1 MTEYKQP
8 QGVDSRAPICG
19 PTSVAVL
26 AGISLHQSM
35 NNIRKLCGYGPKWKG
50 GTKNPRF
57 GRYPRSVRSP
67 ESGDLFK
74 ALDHAGLNPRI
85 DADLNNRVKL
95 CTLRNAVRDL
105 PKDGAYMLITGG
117 HAQAYVDGLVFDQS
131 TKPEG
136 DTPAE
141 YWGCRKKVF
150 LVVTVDRKA
159 RKARKAATKR
169 SGKVQLV
176 IKNGKVTLS

>member
-8 QGVDSRAPICG
+8 QAVDSSAPICG

-26 AGISLHQSM
+26 AGISLHKSM

-57 GRYPRSVRSP
+57 GSMRDP
-67 ESGDLFK
+67 EGGDLFK
-74 ALDHAGLNPRI
+74 ALDHVGLNPRI
-85 DADLNNRVKL
+85 DADLNERVKL

-105 PKDGAYMLITGG
+105 PKNGAYMLITGG

-141 YWGCRKKVF
+141 YWGRRKKVF

-159 RKARKAATKR
+159 RKAAPKR
-169 SGKVQLV
+169 SGKVQLK
-176 IKNGKVTLS
+176 IENGKVTLA

>member
-8 QGVDSRAPICG
+8 QGVDSSAPICG

-35 NNIRKLCGYGPKWKG
+35 NNIRKVCGYGPKWKG
-50 GTKNPRF
+50 GTRNSRF
-57 GRYPRSVRSP
+57 GSMRDP
-67 ESGDLFK
+67 EEGDLFK

-85 DADLNNRVKL
+85 DADLNERVKR

-105 PKDGAYMLITGG
+105 PKNGAYMLITGG

-141 YWGCRKKVF
+141 YWGRRKKVF

-159 RKARKAATKR
+159 RKAAPKR

-176 IKNGKVTLS
+176 IKNGKVTLA

>member
-57 GRYPRSVRSP
+57 DSVRDP
-67 ESGDLFK
+67 QGGDLFK
-74 ALDHAGLNPRI
+74 ALDYAGLNPRI
-85 DADLNNRVKL
+85 DPDINERVKR
-95 CTLRNAVRDL
+95 CTFQNAVRAL
-105 PKDGAYMLITGG
+105 PKGGAYMLITGG

-141 YWGCRKKVF
+141 YWGRRKKIF

-159 RKARKAATKR
+159 RKAAPKR
-169 SGKVQLV
+169 SGKVQLK
-176 IKNGKVTLS
+176 IENGKVTLA

>member
-35 NNIRKLCGYGPKWKG
+35 TNIRKLCGYGPKWKG

-57 GRYPRSVRSP
+57 GSTWLRP

-85 DADLNNRVKL
+85 DADLNERVKR

-141 YWGCRKKVF
+141 YWGRRKKIF

-159 RKARKAATKR
+159 RKAAPKR

>member
-8 QGVDSRAPICG
+8 RGVDSRAPICG
-19 PTSVAVL
+19 PTAVAVL
-26 AGISLHQSM
+26 AGISLHRSM
-35 NNIRKLCGYGPKWKG
+35 DNIRKLCGYGHKWKG

-57 GRYPRSVRSP
+57 GSMRDP
-67 ESGDLFK
+67 EGGDLFK

-85 DADLNNRVKL
+85 DTDLNERVKR
-95 CTLRNAVRDL
+95 CTFQNAVRAL

-136 DTPAE
+136 DAPAE
-141 YWGCRKKVF
+141 YWGRRKKVF

-159 RKARKAATKR
+159 RKAATKK
-169 SGKVQLV
+169 SGNPKLV

>member
-1 MTEYKQP
+1 
-8 QGVDSRAPICG
+8 
-19 PTSVAVL
+19 
-26 AGISLHQSM
+26 
-35 NNIRKLCGYGPKWKG
+35 
-50 GTKNPRF
+50 
-57 GRYPRSVRSP
+57 
-67 ESGDLFK
+67 
-74 ALDHAGLNPRI
+74 
-85 DADLNNRVKL
+85 
-95 CTLRNAVRDL
+95 
-105 PKDGAYMLITGG
+105 MLITGG

-141 YWGCRKKVF
+141 YWGRRKKIF

-159 RKARKAATKR
+159 RKAAPKR

>member
-8 QGVDSRAPICG
+8 QGVDSSAPICG
-19 PTSVAVL
+19 PTAVAVL
-26 AGISLHQSM
+26 AGISLHRSM
-35 NNIRKLCGYGPKWKG
+35 DNIRKLCGYGPKWKG

-57 GRYPRSVRSP
+57 DSTWLRP

-74 ALDHAGLNPRI
+74 ALDQLGLNPRI
-85 DADLNNRVKL
+85 DADLNERVKR
-95 CTLRNAVRDL
+95 CTLTNAVRDL
-105 PKDGAYMLITGG
+105 PKGGAYMLITGG

-141 YWGCRKKVF
+141 YWGRRKKIF

-159 RKARKAATKR
+159 RKAAPKR
-169 SGKVQLV
+169 SGKVQLK
-176 IKNGKVTLS
+176 IENGKVTLA

>member
-8 QGVDSRAPICG
+8 QGVDSSAPICG

-26 AGISLHQSM
+26 AGISLHKSM
-35 NNIRKLCGYGPKWKG
+35 DNIRKLCGYGPKWKG

-57 GRYPRSVRSP
+57 DSVRDP
-67 ESGDLFK
+67 QGGDLFK
-74 ALDHAGLNPRI
+74 ALDYAGLNPRI
-85 DADLNNRVKL
+85 DADLNERVKR
-95 CTLRNAVRDL
+95 CTFQNAVRAL

-141 YWGCRKKVF
+141 YWGRRKKVF

-159 RKARKAATKR
+159 RKAAPKR

-176 IKNGKVTLS
+176 IKNGKVVLA

>member
-35 NNIRKLCGYGPKWKG
+35 TNIRKLCGYGPKWKG

-57 GRYPRSVRSP
+57 GSIRDPQG
-67 ESGDLFK
+67 GDLFK

-85 DADLNNRVKL
+85 DNDINERLSRR
-95 CTLRNAVRDL
+95 TFQSAVRAL

-136 DTPAE
+136 DAPAE
-141 YWGCRKKVF
+141 YWGRRKQVF
-150 LVVTVDRKA
+150 LVVTVD

-176 IKNGKVTLS
+176 IKNGKVTLL

>member
-8 QGVDSRAPICG
+8 QGVDSSAPICG

-26 AGISLHQSM
+26 AGISLHKSM
-35 NNIRKLCGYGPKWKG
+35 DNIRKLCGYGPKWKG
-50 GTKNPRF
+50 GTRNPRF
-57 GRYPRSVRSP
+57 NSMRDPQG
-67 ESGDLFK
+67 GDLFK

-85 DADLNNRVKL
+85 DDDINERLSR
-95 CTLRNAVRDL
+95 CTFQNAVRAL

-141 YWGCRKKVF
+141 YWGRRKKIF

-159 RKARKAATKR
+159 RKAAPKKG
-169 SGKVQLV
+169 GKVQLV

>member
-8 QGVDSRAPICG
+8 QGVDSSAPICG

-26 AGISLHQSM
+26 AGISLHKSM
-35 NNIRKLCGYGPKWKG
+35 DNIRKLCGYGPKWKG
-50 GTKNPRF
+50 GTRNPRF
-57 GRYPRSVRSP
+57 NSIRDPQ
-67 ESGDLFK
+67 SGDLFK

-85 DADLNNRVKL
+85 DDDINERLSR
-95 CTLRNAVRDL
+95 CTFQNAVRAL

-141 YWGCRKKVF
+141 YWGRRKKIF

-159 RKARKAATKR
+159 RKAAPK

>member
-26 AGISLHQSM
+26 AGISLHKSM
-35 NNIRKLCGYGPKWKG
+35 DNIRKLCGYGPKWKG

-57 GRYPRSVRSP
+57 SSVRDP
-67 ESGDLFK
+67 QGGDLFK

-85 DADLNNRVKL
+85 DDDINERLSR
-95 CTLRNAVRDL
+95 CTFQNAVRAL

-141 YWGCRKKVF
+141 YWGRRKKIF

-159 RKARKAATKR
+159 RKAAPKKG
-169 SGKVQLV
+169 GKVQLV

>member
-26 AGISLHQSM
+26 AGISLHKSM
-35 NNIRKLCGYGPKWKG
+35 DNIRKLCGYGPKWKG

-57 GRYPRSVRSP
+57 DSVRDP
-67 ESGDLFK
+67 QGGDLFK
-74 ALDHAGLNPRI
+74 ALDYAGLNPRI
-85 DADLNNRVKL
+85 DADLNERVKR
-95 CTLRNAVRDL
+95 CTFQNAVRAL

-141 YWGCRKKVF
+141 YWGRRKKVF
-150 LVVTVDRKA
+150 LVVTVDRKP
-159 RKARKAATKR
+159 RKAATKK
-169 SGKVQLV
+169 SGNPKIV

>member
-35 NNIRKLCGYGPKWKG
+35 TNIRKLCGYGPKWKG

-57 GRYPRSVRSP
+57 GSTWLRP

-74 ALDHAGLNPRI
+74 ALDQLGLNPRI
-85 DADLNNRVKL
+85 DTALNERVRL

-105 PKDGAYMLITGG
+105 PKGGAYMLITGG

-141 YWGCRKKVF
+141 YWGRRKKIF
-150 LVVTVDRKA
+150 LVVTVDRKP
-159 RKARKAATKR
+159 RKAAPKKG
-169 SGKVQLV
+169 GKVQLV

>member
-8 QGVDSRAPICG
+8 QGVDSSAPICG

-26 AGISLHQSM
+26 AGISLHKSM
-35 NNIRKLCGYGPKWKG
+35 DNIRKLCGYGPKWKG

-57 GRYPRSVRSP
+57 DSVRDP
-67 ESGDLFK
+67 QGGDLFK
-74 ALDHAGLNPRI
+74 ALDYAGLNPRI
-85 DADLNNRVKL
+85 DADLNERVKR
-95 CTLRNAVRDL
+95 CTFQNAVRAL

-141 YWGCRKKVF
+141 YWGRRKKVF

-159 RKARKAATKR
+159 RKAAPKR
-169 SGKVQLV
+169 GGKVQLV
-176 IKNGKVTLS
+176 IKNGKVVLA

>member
-26 AGISLHQSM
+26 AGISLHKSM
-35 NNIRKLCGYGPKWKG
+35 DNIRKLCGYGPKWKG

-57 GRYPRSVRSP
+57 DSVRDP
-67 ESGDLFK
+67 QGGDLFK
-74 ALDHAGLNPRI
+74 ALDYAGLNPRI
-85 DADLNNRVKL
+85 DADLNERVKR
-95 CTLRNAVRDL
+95 CTFQNAVRAL

-141 YWGCRKKVF
+141 YWGRRKKVF
-150 LVVTVDRKA
+150 LVVTVDRKP
-159 RKARKAATKR
+159 RKAATKK
-169 SGKVQLV
+169 SGNPKIV
-176 IKNGKVTLS
+176 IKNGKVVLA

>member
-8 QGVDSRAPICG
+8 QGVDSSAPICG

-35 NNIRKLCGYGPKWKG
+35 SSIRKLCGYGPKWKG
-50 GTKNPRF
+50 GTRNPRF
-57 GRYPRSVRSP
+57 NSMRDP
-67 ESGDLFK
+67 EGGDLFK

-85 DADLNNRVKL
+85 DDDINERLSR
-95 CTLRNAVRDL
+95 CTFQNAVRAL

-141 YWGCRKKVF
+141 YWGRRKKIF

-159 RKARKAATKR
+159 RKAAPKRAAR
-169 SGKVQLV
+169 FNSQLRT
-176 IKNGKVTLS
+176 GR

>member
-57 GRYPRSVRSP
+57 DSVRDP
-67 ESGDLFK
+67 QGGDLFK

-85 DADLNNRVKL
+85 DADLNERVKR
-95 CTLRNAVRDL
+95 CTFQNAVRAL

-141 YWGCRKKVF
+141 YWGRRKKVF

-159 RKARKAATKR
+159 RKAAPKR

-176 IKNGKVTLS
+176 IKNGKVVLA

>member
-8 QGVDSRAPICG
+8 QGVDSSAPICG

-35 NNIRKLCGYGPKWKG
+35 SSIRKLCGYGPKWKG
-50 GTKNPRF
+50 GTRNPRF
-57 GRYPRSVRSP
+57 NSMRDP
-67 ESGDLFK
+67 EGGDLFK

-85 DADLNNRVKL
+85 DDDINERLSR
-95 CTLRNAVRDL
+95 CTFQNAVRAL

-141 YWGCRKKVF
+141 YWGRRKKIF

-159 RKARKAATKR
+159 RKAAPKR
-169 SGKVQLV
+169 SGKVQLT

>member
-8 QGVDSRAPICG
+8 QGVNSSAPICG
-19 PTSVAVL
+19 PTAVAVL
-26 AGISLHQSM
+26 AGISLHKSM

-57 GRYPRSVRSP
+57 GSMRDP
-67 ESGDLFK
+67 EGGALFK
-74 ALDHAGLNPRI
+74 ALDYAGLNPRI
-85 DADLNNRVKL
+85 DAALNERVKL

-105 PKDGAYMLITGG
+105 PKSGAYMLITGG

-141 YWGCRKKVF
+141 YWGRRKKIF
-150 LVVTVDRKA
+150 LVVTVDRKP
-159 RKARKAATKR
+159 RKAATKR
-169 SGKVQLV
+169 SGKVQLK
-176 IKNGKVTLS
+176 IENGKVTLA

>member
-8 QGVDSRAPICG
+8 QGVDSSAPICG

-35 NNIRKLCGYGPKWKG
+35 SSIRKLCGYGPKWKG
-50 GTKNPRF
+50 GTRNPRF
-57 GRYPRSVRSP
+57 NSMRDP
-67 ESGDLFK
+67 EGGDLFK

-85 DADLNNRVKL
+85 DDDINERLSR
-95 CTLRNAVRDL
+95 CTFQNAVRAL

-141 YWGCRKKVF
+141 YWGRRKKIF

-159 RKARKAATKR
+159 RKAAPKKG
-169 SGKVQLV
+169 GKVQLT